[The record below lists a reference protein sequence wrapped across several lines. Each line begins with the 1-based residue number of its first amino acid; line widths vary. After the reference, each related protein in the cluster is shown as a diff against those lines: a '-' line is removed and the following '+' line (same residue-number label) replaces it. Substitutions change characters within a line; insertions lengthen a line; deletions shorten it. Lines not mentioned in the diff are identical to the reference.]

1 MDKAN
6 LKILHELQTN
16 GRLTNLELGEA
27 VGLSGSQCSRRR
39 TGLEEAGVIKGYS
52 ARLSST
58 ALGLNVIAFVDVT
71 LARHASSVAVE
82 FAELIESL
90 PDVQEA
96 FAMTGEADYLLKVI
110 VPDLQRLSYVL
121 NDGLLSSDLVQTVK
135 SSIVLDRL
143 KTGSTLPLQ
152 SISPT

>member
-6 LKILHELQTN
+6 LRILNELQTN
-16 GRLTNLELGEA
+16 GRLTNQELGDA

-39 TGLEEAGVIKGYS
+39 AGLEESGVIKGYS
-52 ARLSST
+52 ARLSSSE
-58 ALGLNVIAFVDVT
+58 LGLNVIAFVDVT
-71 LARHASSVAVE
+71 LARHSSTVATE
-82 FAELIESL
+82 FTELIDAL

-96 FAMTGEADYLLKVI
+96 FAMTGEADYLLKII
-110 VPDLQRLSYVL
+110 VPDLQVLAQVL

-143 KTGSTLPLQ
+143 KTGTALPLE
-152 SISPT
+152 SIKPD